1 MIPVTKYRYKL
12 HLINQK
18 KIDARIPLLT
28 LYTYGL
34 MKIEIKGLSKV
45 YPNGHAAI
53 KDINLEIGSGM
64 FGLLG
69 PNGAGKSSFM
79 RILVTVQNASSGT
92 ILMDGLNINEH
103 RQEIRKLIGYLPQ
116 DFTFFSKLKTWEFLD
131 YAAKLSTSLKK
142 KDRRIKVDKLLDQV
156 GLLDVRERMANK
168 LSGGMKRRL
177 GIAQALIGEPKLLVI
192 DEPTTGLD
200 PEERIRFRNILSDLS
215 QKDVTIILST
225 HIVGDISS
233 TCHNMAMLNK
243 GEVAF
248 KGSPEGMI
256 DQVRGHVWQVLIGDD
271 EFNDLKTKY
280 SVVST
285 IPVDGKWEVQLIA
298 KDQPHVEARN
308 ANPNLEH
315 AYVYFME
322 NELGVSLV

>member
-1 MIPVTKYRYKL
+1 M
-12 HLINQK
+12 N
-18 KIDARIPLLT
+18 
-28 LYTYGL
+28 
-34 MKIEIKGLSKV
+34 IEITGLSKI

-53 KDINLEIGSGM
+53 LNVNLEIGSGM

-79 RILVTVQNASSGT
+79 RVLVTLQKATSGT
-92 ILMDGLNINEH
+92 ILIDGMDINEH
-103 RQEIRKLIGYLPQ
+103 RQKIRPLIGYLPQ

-142 KDRRIKVDKLLDQV
+142 KERFIKVDKLLDQV
-156 GLLDVRERMANK
+156 GLLDLRERMANK

-177 GIAQALIGEPKLLVI
+177 GIAQALIGDPKLLVI

-215 QKDVTIILST
+215 RRDVTIILST
-225 HIVGDISS
+225 HIVSDISS
-233 TCHNMAMLNK
+233 TCHNMAMLNN

-256 DQVRGHVWQVLIGDD
+256 DQVRGHVWQVTLDDD

-285 IPVDGKWEVQLIA
+285 IPIEGKWEAQLIA
-298 KDQPHVEARN
+298 TEQPHPN
-308 ANPNLEH
+308 AKNAHPNLEH
-315 AYVYFME
+315 AYVYYME
-322 NELGVSLV
+322 NEFGVSLV

>member
-1 MIPVTKYRYKL
+1 MNIT
-12 HLINQK
+12 I
-18 KIDARIPLLT
+18 T
-28 LYTYGL
+28 
-34 MKIEIKGLSKV
+34 GLSKI
-45 YPNGHAAI
+45 YPNGHAAL
-53 KDINLEIGSGM
+53 KNVDLEIGSGM

-79 RILVTVQNASSGT
+79 RILVTIQNATSGT
-92 ILMDGLNINEH
+92 ILIDGMDINEH
-103 RQEIRKLIGYLPQ
+103 RQKIRPLIGYLPQ
-116 DFTFFSKLKTWEFLD
+116 DFTYFSKLKTWEFLD
-131 YAAKLSTSLKK
+131 YAAQLATSLRKK
-142 KDRRIKVDKLLDQV
+142 ERLIRVDTLLDQV
-156 GLLDVRERMANK
+156 GLLDVRERLANK

-225 HIVGDISS
+225 HIVADISS

-256 DQVRGHVWQVLIGDD
+256 DQVRGHVWQVTLDD
-271 EFNDLKTKY
+271 EAFSTLKTKY
-280 SVVST
+280 PVVST
-285 IPVDGKWEVQLIA
+285 IPVDGKWEVHVIA
-298 KDQPHVEARN
+298 THQPHPLARN
-308 ANPNLEH
+308 TNPNLEH

>member
-1 MIPVTKYRYKL
+1 M
-12 HLINQK
+12 N
-18 KIDARIPLLT
+18 
-28 LYTYGL
+28 
-34 MKIEIKGLSKV
+34 IEITGLSKI

-53 KDINLEIGSGM
+53 KNIDLQIGSGM

-79 RILVTVQNASSGT
+79 RILVTIQKATSGKV
-92 ILMDGLNINEH
+92 IMDGMDIDAH
-103 RQEIRKLIGYLPQ
+103 RDEIRKMVGYLPQ

-131 YAAKLSTSLKK
+131 YAAQLSTNLKK
-142 KDRRIKVDKLLDQV
+142 KDRLAKVDRLLDQV

-177 GIAQALIGEPKLLVI
+177 GIAQALIGEPRLLVI

-256 DQVRGHVWQVLIGDD
+256 DRVRGHVWQALLDD
-271 EFNDLKTKY
+271 EDFDRLKAKY
-280 SVVST
+280 PVVST
-285 IPVDGKWEVQLIA
+285 IPVEGKWEVQVISE
-298 KDQPHVEARN
+298 DQPHAAATP

-322 NELGVSLV
+322 NEFGVSLV